1 MIDLDHVIK
10 RFGQRLAV
18 DDLTLTVPAGEIFGL
33 LGHNGAGKST
43 SIGMMLG
50 QVWPTAGT
58 VKVCGHEVT
67 TRRQLALQKVGA
79 IFEAPAFYDDLTGWR
94 NLEILSHFTGPTSPE
109 RLREVVD
116 WVGLSGRERTKV
128 RTYSHGMRARL
139 ALAQALLPK
148 PELLILDEPGSG
160 LDPEGIAEMRQTIL
174 RLRQELGLTIL
185 LSSHLLN
192 EVEQLCTKIAVLNRG
207 RKVFEG
213 ALAET
218 KRRHQSVRLVVDR
231 FDLAAARL
239 RQAALIQDERAGRFV
254 TLAPGVRTD
263 RIVEF
268 LVGQGIRVFEIAP
281 EEETLEGFYL
291 TLMHGPPAGEVH
303 RPASDTARLAPASTQ
318 A

>member
-1 MIDLDHVIK
+1 MIELDHVTK

-67 TRRQLALQKVGA
+67 THRQLALQKVGA
-79 IFEAPAFYDDLTGWR
+79 IFEAPAFYDYLTGWR

-109 RLREVVD
+109 RLHEVVD

-174 RLRQELGLTIL
+174 RLRHELGLTIL

-218 KRRHQSVRLVVDR
+218 KQRHQSIRLVVDR

-254 TLAPGVRTD
+254 TPAPGVRSD

-291 TLMHGPPAGEVH
+291 TLMHGPSSGGAH
-303 RPASDTARLAPASTQ
+303 RPATVSTQ